1 MPQINLLPW
10 RDEQRKRR
18 EKEFIVTAVIAALL
32 MGGVVLGVHLHYESR
47 IAYQDQR
54 NQFIETETAAL
65 DKKIKEIEDLKKER
79 DRLIARTQVIQ
90 NLQSGRPEIVHVFDE
105 LVTTLPDGVYYTKVA
120 QKGRAINLQGI
131 AQSNA
136 RVASLMRSLGKS
148 KWFNDPKLIE
158 IKDDPKKDTSV
169 RLSSFILN
177 VGQATREKKEKDEE
191 KPQQQ
196 ASASG
201 G

>member
-18 EKEFIVTAVIAALL
+18 EKEFMVTAVIAALM
-32 MGGVVLGVHLHYESR
+32 MGAVVLGVHLHYESR

-54 NQFIETETAAL
+54 NQFIETEIASL
-65 DKKIKEIEDLKKER
+65 DKKIKEIENLKKER
-79 DRLIARTQVIQ
+79 DRLIARTNVIQ

-120 QKGRAINLQGI
+120 QKGRGLNLQGV

-136 RVASLMRSLGKS
+136 RVSSLMRSLDTS
-148 KWFNDPKLIE
+148 TWFTNPSLVE
-158 IKDDPKKDTSV
+158 IKSDNKQDQSV
-169 RLSSFILN
+169 RLSSFSLN
-177 VGQATREKKEKDEE
+177 VSQAAKKKKEGEAEE
-191 KPQQQ
+191 G
-196 ASASG
+196 SG

>member
-18 EKEFIVTAVIAALL
+18 EKEFIVTAVMAALL

-47 IAYQDQR
+47 VAYQNER
-54 NQFIETETAAL
+54 NTYVQSEIAKL
-65 DKKIKEIEDLKKER
+65 DEKIKEIENLKKER
-79 DRLIARTQVIQ
+79 DRLIARTNVIQ
-90 NLQSGRPEIVHVFDE
+90 NLQAGRPEIVHVFDE

-120 QKGRAINLQGI
+120 QAGRALNLHGV

-136 RVASLMRSLGKS
+136 RVSSLMRSLDTS
-148 KWFNDPKLIE
+148 TYFENPSLVE
-158 IKDDPKKDTSV
+158 IKGDPTKKELTA
-169 RLSSFILN
+169 RHPTFILN
-177 VGQATREKKEKDEE
+177 VSQATQKKPDEE
-191 KPQQQ
+191 K
-196 ASASG
+196 AGSG

>member
-1 MPQINLLPW
+1 MPRINLLPW

-54 NQFIETETAAL
+54 NTFIETEITSL

-90 NLQSGRPEIVHVFDE
+90 DLQAGRPEIVHVFDE

-120 QKGRAINLQGI
+120 QKGRGINLQGV

-148 KWFNDPKLIE
+148 TWFNNPALIE
-158 IKDDPKKDTSV
+158 IKDNPQKETSV

-177 VGQATREKKEKDEE
+177 VGQATRKKKEE
-191 KPQQQ
+191 KQPQQQ

>member
-18 EKEFIVTAVIAALL
+18 QKEFIVSAVIAALM

-47 IAYQDQR
+47 IAYQEQR
-54 NQFIETETAAL
+54 NGFIETEIASL
-65 DKKIKEIEDLKKER
+65 DKRITEIEDLKKER

-120 QKGRAINLQGI
+120 QKGRGVNLQGI

-136 RVASLMRSLGKS
+136 RVASLMRSLDES
-148 KWFNDPKLIE
+148 TWFENPSLVE
-158 IKDDPKKDTSV
+158 IKDDSQTQKESAV

-177 VGQATREKKEKDEE
+177 VHQASRKKETE
-191 KPQQQ
+191 KEQ
-196 ASASG
+196 APG
-201 G
+201 GS

>member
-18 EKEFIVTAVIAALL
+18 EKEFIITAVIAALL

-47 IAYQDQR
+47 IAYQNER
-54 NQFIETETAAL
+54 NSLVETEIAAL
-65 DKKIKEIEDLKKER
+65 DKKIKEIENLKKER
-79 DRLIARTQVIQ
+79 DRLIARTNVIQ
-90 NLQSGRPEIVHVFDE
+90 NLQAGRPEIVHVFDE

-120 QKGRAINLQGI
+120 QKGRGLNLQGV

-136 RVASLMRSLGKS
+136 RVSSLMRSLDTS
-148 KWFNDPKLIE
+148 TWFANPSLIE
-158 IKDDPKKDTSV
+158 IKADANKQDNAV
-169 RLSSFILN
+169 RLSTFSLN
-177 VGQATREKKEKDEE
+177 VSQSAQKKEAAE
-191 KPQQQ
+191 Q
-196 ASASG
+196 AGSG